1 MLRAQD
7 NAQPM
12 DAVFNV
18 TRAAANQE
26 ERGLVVLEIL
36 RIQDPS
42 ANHAANAK
50 EIIPAAANRL
60 LDIGLKHDPD
70 FDQFRPTYTPG
81 LGAAKLGVFRII
93 MPNSYKSILLHDPEP
108 FYAGSDGQGYQV
120 RPQDAEEPDGFE
132 KEVDTGINWAHVIL
146 NQRSILSHDQ
156 LDRMIKNTF
165 SRAGL
170 KVVKT
175 KALLDKTTGTM
186 QNKYRV
192 SFELTYDF
200 HIRKLPPLASFT
212 GGDNLNYYTD
222 FSLEFNKVH
231 GLHRKCLKP
240 RDTSLHPSARC
251 RCAHE

>member
-1 MLRAQD
+1 MEAIFSVPLA
-7 NAQPM
+7 
-12 DAVFNV
+12 
-18 TRAAANQE
+18 TANQE
-26 ERGLVVLEIL
+26 ERGLVVLEIM
-36 RIQDPS
+36 RVQDPS

-50 EIIPAAANRL
+50 DIIPAAANRL
-60 LDIGLKHDPD
+60 LEIGLKHDPD

-93 MPNSYKSILLHDPEP
+93 MPNSYKSILLHEPEP
-108 FYAGSDGQGYQV
+108 FYAGADGQGYQL
-120 RPQDAEEPDGFE
+120 RPQDAEESDGFE
-132 KEVDTGINWAHVIL
+132 KEIDTGINWAHVVL
-146 NQRSILSHDQ
+146 NQRSILSHPQ
-156 LDRMIKNTF
+156 LDRMIKNAF
-165 SRAGL
+165 SKAGL

-231 GLHRKCLKP
+231 GLHHKCLKP
-240 RDTSLHPSARC
+240 YDMSLHPSV
-251 RCAHE
+251 RCACK